1 MAAHV
6 ENYVLDNGLSA
17 GLKTIASHIYIC
29 AAEPTTYATATTT
42 GAQALGSK
50 NFGAG
55 SVVPAAIAAGVPTNS
70 RKVTTAGFTDGVVAQ
85 SGTANWWAI
94 VDVTNTR
101 LLAVGQLSSA
111 LVVAT
116 GSPFALPAFD
126 ITLAGQ

>member
-6 ENYVLDNGLSA
+6 ENYVLDNGLGA

-29 AAEPTTYATATTT
+29 NAEPTTYSTATVT
-42 GAQALGSK
+42 GTNALGSK

-55 SVVPAAIAAGVPTNS
+55 AVVPGAIAAGTATNS
-70 RKVTTAGFTDGVVAQ
+70 RKVTTAGFTDGVVSQAG
-85 SGTANWWAI
+85 SATWWAI
-94 VDVTNTR
+94 VDATNSR
-101 LLAVGQLSSA
+101 LLAVGQLSST